1 MLTRLINGDLLLHFT
16 PSQQSNN
23 IHYKPQLDPL
33 ATALESISERADR
46 AISTGPTTTERRSS
60 GQPHRP
66 KSSSQTPLSP
76 PQASQR
82 GLVLAKKKKMVVSA
96 HADAQSSKSKL
107 VVEGIDARRMQ
118 AQFTRFQMAIGLR
131 KSLTGKGKL

>member
-82 GLVLAKKKKMVVSA
+82 GLVLAKKKDGGLGPCRCSVLEVETRCRRDQCA
-96 HADAQSSKSKL
+96 ADAGTAHSLSD
-107 VVEGIDARRMQ
+107 GDW
-118 AQFTRFQMAIGLR
+118 AQEEFDRQR
-131 KSLTGKGKL
+131 